1 MSEYEN
7 PPEYNEYLEKVVLEL
22 DDYNERMFRQ
32 IIKLIR
38 NLKSQNYTK
47 NEIYTKLKT
56 DLRKYEDFSDDEILL
71 PLLEKEGLI

>member
-7 PPEYNEYLEKVVLEL
+7 PQEYNEYLEKVVLEL
-22 DDYNERMFRQ
+22 DDYNERIFRQ

-47 NEIYTKLKT
+47 NRIYTKLKT